1 VAEIDG
7 GDAVVRVVDT
17 GIGLSPETLATAFE
31 MFTQADSS
39 IERTRGGLGIGL
51 GLARQLVEMHGG
63 SLTAASAGPGLG
75 SEFVIRLPGVVRAA
89 PPTRIRRPLP
99 SVEALRHFQRVLVVD
114 DNVDAANGLRMALEL
129 HGLDVVV
136 AHDGRQALREAAARP
151 PDAVVLDI
159 GLPGLNGY
167 DVCRELRRQPWGA
180 AAVILAMTGW
190 GQQEDRR
197 KSKDAGF
204 DAHLVKPVEHDAL
217 IEALTMAVR
226 PPAPVPQPDA
236 ADRLL

>member
-1 VAEIDG
+1 
-7 GDAVVRVVDT
+7 
-17 GIGLSPETLATAFE
+17 
-31 MFTQADSS
+31 
-39 IERTRGGLGIGL
+39 
-51 GLARQLVEMHGG
+51 
-63 SLTAASAGPGLG
+63 
-75 SEFVIRLPGVVRAA
+75 
-89 PPTRIRRPLP
+89 
-99 SVEALRHFQRVLVVD
+99 
-114 DNVDAANGLRMALEL
+114 MALEL
-129 HGLDVVV
+129 HGLEVVV
-136 AHDGRQALREAAARP
+136 AHDGPQALREAAARP

-217 IEALTMAVR
+217 IEALTTAVR
-226 PPAPVPQPDA
+226 PPAPVPQADA